1 MAWSTRDGS
10 VELIDR
16 HVLSRS
22 TVLLNLAGD
31 VNDVPGRLV
40 VVIAFLVLKMVV
52 LVAVVSAV
60 TGVGQLHVGAPPG
73 AAATTNGDQID
84 IAGPVGRFVARV
96 VRRKNF
102 TKETTQHRHGAGHD
116 TQVAFEDRQQ
126 DDVSN
131 SVCRAKC
138 QLCLSSFLFLFL
150 R

>member
-1 MAWSTRDGS
+1 M
-10 VELIDR
+10 ELIDR
-16 HVLSRS
+16 HVLSQS
-22 TVLLNLAGD
+22 TILLNLAGD

-40 VVIAFLVLKMVV
+40 VAIAFLVLKMVV

-60 TGVGQLHVGAPPG
+60 AGVGQLHVGAPPS
-73 AAATTNGDQID
+73 AAAAAAANGDQID
-84 IAGPVGRFVARV
+84 IAGPARRSVARV
-96 VRRKNF
+96 VRGKNS
-102 TKETTQHRHGAGHD
+102 TKETTQHRHGAGHN

-138 QLCLSSFLFLFL
+138 QLCLSPRLFLIPE

>member
-10 VELIDR
+10 LELIDR

-22 TVLLNLAGD
+22 TFLLNLAGD

-40 VVIAFLVLKMVV
+40 VAIAFLILKMVV

-60 TGVGQLHVGAPPG
+60 AGVGQLHVGAPTGG
-73 AAATTNGDQID
+73 AATSNGDQID
-84 IAGPVGRFVARV
+84 IVGPARRSVARV
-96 VRRKNF
+96 VRRKNI
-102 TKETTQHRHGAGHD
+102 TKETTQHRHGAGYD
-116 TQVAFEDRQQ
+116 TQVALEDRQQ

-131 SVCRAKC
+131 IVCRAKC
-138 QLCLSSFLFLFL
+138 QLCLFSCLLLFL